1 MITDEDVKLIGQFTR
16 KDIPREKLY
25 TFDFILCDNEI
36 DRDFEKFSDNALI
49 DISKLFVG
57 VTGIFDHNP
66 LASNQNAR
74 IFKAEVIRDKER
86 KNHLGEDYIYVKASA
101 YMLITDKNRHL
112 IDEIDAGIKKEVS
125 IGCST
130 GKKVCSICG
139 KQKCSHK
146 KGKVYNG
153 KRCFFI
159 LDDINDAYEW
169 SFVAVP
175 AQVSAG
181 VLKNY
186 SYKTIKNFLSN
197 VSLGDD
203 KKSFDE
209 DKEKIEQLS
218 YLAKLGSER
227 VLELKAKVM
236 KSFLLQKPF
245 LDKETVKS
253 ITDKLCFE
261 ELLELSKMFDGGYMP
276 MPQLFSQD
284 NKMKSLNANEDFKI

>member
-1 MITDEDVKLIGQFTR
+1 MITEEDLELIGNFTR
-16 KDIPREKLY
+16 KQIPTEKLY

-36 DRDFEKFSDNALI
+36 DRDFEMFSEKALA

-74 IFKAEVIRDKER
+74 IFKSQVVRDENR

-101 YMLITDKNRHL
+101 YMLITEKNKHL

-130 GKKVCSICG
+130 GRKICSVCG
-139 KQKCSHK
+139 KEKCSHQ

-153 KRCFFI
+153 KQCFFV

-186 SYKTIKNFLSN
+186 SYKSINSFLSDN
-197 VSLGDD
+197 IGSQNKL
-203 KKSFDE
+203 DE
-209 DKEKIEQLS
+209 SGEKIAQLS

-227 VLELKAKVM
+227 VLELKSNVIKR
-236 KSFLLQKPF
+236 FLLEKPF

-253 ITDKLCFE
+253 ITDKLCYE
-261 ELLELSKMFDGGYMP
+261 ELLELSKMFDNTSVP
-276 MPQLFSQD
+276 VPQLFSD
-284 NKMKSLNANEDFKI
+284 ENKMKSLSTNENFKI